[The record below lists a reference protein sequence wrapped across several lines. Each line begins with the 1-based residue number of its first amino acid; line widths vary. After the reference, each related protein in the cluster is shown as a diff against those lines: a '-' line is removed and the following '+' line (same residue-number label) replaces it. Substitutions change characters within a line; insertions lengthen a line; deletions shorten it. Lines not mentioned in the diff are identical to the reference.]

1 MKDFSRLKIF
11 RFLKSFTYLFLL
23 VGAIGCSED
32 LLEEQNHVP
41 GDSNKPFVISGEIE
55 QSMTTRVN
63 DQGFADGDKMGVFV
77 VDYANG
83 QPGKIAVT
91 GNRTSNMCYRFKAG
105 ENKWIPTKDVY
116 WKDDKTPVDVYGY
129 YPFKEVVPSVD
140 RYEFTVNIDQGEPG
154 AEGQLGGY
162 EASDF
167 LWAKSACVSPNTPI
181 MLEYRHQMAGVKV
194 ILKEGTGFAVGE
206 WGGLS
211 KLVTVDN
218 TIRKAQID
226 LSTGAI
232 TPTGAFDKNILM
244 ATESAG
250 YRAVVVPQTVKAG
263 KSLIGITIDGLSYP
277 FKKSED
283 MLYQSGLLHQFT
295 IEVNKRTP
303 SGDYELK
310 LVDEQ
315 ITPWVNDELSHN
327 FEGNSY
333 IVVHVEKEG
342 TLKQCLEKAHID
354 RAALKN
360 LKLTGRLTSDDFDFM
375 RAELVNLAS
384 LNMKEVRLIQ
394 CNLEYINGHN
404 WHDQDKDDV
413 LPMFAFCE
421 MNFLRR
427 LVLPDVL
434 KEIGPYALHHLNL
447 TSFLSIPNTVTYIH
461 GHAFSDSKMSTALP
475 DKLERIGGWAFAESE
490 IRMDFK
496 LPATL
501 KILDEG
507 VFWRTRGMYGTFS
520 LPPLLEKIGF
530 DAFAECSGPFE
541 GNIEIPQ
548 AITEIPDRAFGINFK
563 KGTIL
568 KLHDGVRRIGDAA
581 FVGLRFNAPV
591 YLNPNIEYIGPG
603 AFKYCHFRGGLELPA
618 NLRFLGHEVFTHC
631 RLAGKI
637 VIPDHLNAL
646 AGSPDGIFESCGIEE
661 LVTGKN
667 LEQIEE
673 EVFRNCGQ
681 LRKVFLEENINYIG
695 DYAFADCGALSLFV
709 CLAEEPPVLGTGTFE
724 NIQNNRMA
732 ILEVPEKSLAAYR
745 SAPGW
750 NQFRYIS
757 AYHELACTLSTI
769 TCLNKGMEREGIL
782 RAEGPWYVKS
792 CPNWCSVDVTSGD
805 GVVRKTLIKVK
816 VNPLAK
822 GSAPREDR
830 IVFALKDKDY
840 TTDIVVKQYDSEVNE
855 DAEIVLQQASANGKE
870 IPIFFLGD
878 GFDAESIINGQYLEV
893 MKQQMEHLFA
903 IEPFKTYRNHFTVTT
918 AVALSPMKGLGTG
931 SQSRDTKFETYDN
944 WGNFSSNVDLVK
956 DYVLRVSKH
965 VNRENLD
972 NSTIVMMCNVQGFS
986 GNTWR
991 DDYSG
996 LSIVYCSL
1004 SEEAYPYD
1012 QRGLIQ
1018 YHVGGVGFG
1027 RLGPENVSH
1036 YEFIQACPCPGCN
1049 ALNDF
1054 REAKRRGEMEN
1065 LSLSGKMNDVPW
1077 RHLIFHPKYSGIVDI
1092 YEGGYNHAR
1101 GVFRSEVNSCM
1112 NTCIPYY
1119 NTISR
1124 ESIVKRIMKYS
1135 DNTFDFENF
1144 VQNDKIEIPNN

>member
-1 MKDFSRLKIF
+1 MKGINFSHLRTWI
-11 RFLKSFTYLFLL
+11 LFPVLL
-23 VGAIGCSED
+23 IVPFIVSSCQD
-32 LLEEQNHVP
+32 DTEEQW
-41 GDSNKPFVISGEIE
+41 GTDSLNPEKEFVISGHIE
-55 QSMTTRVN
+55 QECNTRAT
-63 DQGFADGDKMGVFV
+63 DLGFVDGDKMGVFI
-77 VDYANG
+77 VDYAQG

-91 GNRTSNMCYRFKAG
+91 GNRTSNMCYKYKAG
-105 ENKWIPTKDVY
+105 ENKWIPTKNVY

-129 YPFKEVVPSVD
+129 YPFKEVVSSVD
-140 RYEFTVNIDQGEPG
+140 SYEFIVNFDQGEPG

-167 LWAKSACVSPNTPI
+167 LWAKSVCVSPNTPV

-194 ILKEGTGFAVGE
+194 ILKEGTGFAAGE

-218 TIRKAQID
+218 TIRKAQIN
-226 LSTGAI
+226 LSTGTV
-232 TPTGAFDKNILM
+232 TPAGAFDKNILM
-244 ATESAG
+244 AAETAG
-250 YRAVVVPQTVKAG
+250 YRAVVVPQTIKAG
-263 KSLIGITIDGLSYP
+263 KSLIGITIDGISYP
-277 FKKSED
+277 FKMSKD

-295 IEVNKRTP
+295 IEVNKRTS

-310 LVDEQ
+310 LMDEQ

-333 IVVHVEKEG
+333 VVVNVEKEG

-354 RAALKN
+354 FTSLKN
-360 LKLTGRLTSDDFDFM
+360 LKIIGKLTNEDFDFM
-375 RAELVNLAS
+375 RANLSSLASINLQRVKLVNVRIA
-384 LNMKEVRLIQ
+384 NFENGDWVTIAKE
-394 CNLEYINGHN
+394 
-404 WHDQDKDDV
+404 DV
-413 LPMFAFCE
+413 LPPGAFDR
-421 MNFLRR
+421 FQSLRR
-427 LVLPDVL
+427 IILPDGL
-434 KEIGPYALHHLNL
+434 KEIGDNALAHLRL
-447 TSFLSIPNTVTYIH
+447 TSFLAIPNTVTHIH
-461 GHAFSDSKMSTALP
+461 GGAMDSSDLSTELPRSLVYIGGMAFYGANVNMELNIPNSVEIIGSYAFRGTRGLHGTFALPASLKELGEYAFSDCRGP
-475 DKLERIGGWAFAESE
+475 
-490 IRMDFK
+490 
-496 LPATL
+496 
-501 KILDEG
+501 LDG
-507 VFWRTRGMYGTFS
+507 
-520 LPPLLEKIGF
+520 I
-530 DAFAECSGPFE
+530 
-541 GNIEIPQ
+541 IEIPQ
-548 AITEIPDRAFGINFK
+548 SITEIPSNAFGIEFK

-581 FVGLRFNAPV
+581 FVGLRLNAPI

-603 AFKYCHFRGGLELPA
+603 AFKYSHFRGGVELPA
-618 NLRFLGHEVFTHC
+618 NLRFLGHEVFTEC
-631 RLAGKI
+631 RLDGKI

-661 LVTGKN
+661 LITGKN

-673 EVFRNCGQ
+673 EVFRGCGQ
-681 LRKVFLEENINYIG
+681 LRRVFLEENISYIG
-695 DYAFADCGALSLFV
+695 DYAFADCGSLQLFV
-709 CLAEEPPVLGTGTFE
+709 CLAEEPPVLGRGTFE
-724 NIQNNRMA
+724 NIQNNPMA
-732 ILEVPEKSLAAYR
+732 ILEVPEKSLSAYR
-745 SAPGW
+745 NAPGW

-782 RAEGPWYVKS
+782 RTEGPWYVKS
-792 CPNWCSVDVTSGD
+792 CPSWCSVDVTSGD
-805 GVVRKTLIKVK
+805 GVERKTLIKVK
-816 VNPLAK
+816 VSPLAK
-822 GSAPREDR
+822 GAASREDR
-830 IVFALKDKDY
+830 IVFALKDKEY
-840 TTDIVVKQYDSEVNE
+840 TTDIVVKQFDSDVIE
-855 DAEIVLQQASANGKE
+855 DSEIVLQQASVNGKE
-870 IPIFFLGD
+870 IPIFLLGD
-878 GFDAESIINGQYLEV
+878 GFNAEDIKNGQYLEI

-918 AVALSPMKGLGTG
+918 AVALSPMRGLGTG
-931 SQSRDTKFETYDN
+931 GQIGDTKFETYDN
-944 WGNFSSNVDLVK
+944 WGAFSSNADLIK

-965 VNRENLD
+965 VNNQNLD
-972 NSTIVMMCNVQGFS
+972 KSTIVMMCNVQGFS

-996 LSIVYCSL
+996 MSIVYCSL
-1004 SEEAYPYD
+1004 SEETYPYD

-1027 RLGPENVSH
+1027 RLGPENVNH

-1054 REAKRRGEMEN
+1054 HEAKQKGEMEN

-1077 RHLIFHPKYSGIVDI
+1077 RHLIFHPKYSGIVDL

-1112 NTCIPYY
+1112 NTFIPYY

-1135 DNTFDFENF
+1135 GKTFDFEDF
-1144 VQNDKIEIPNN
+1144 VKNDKIEIPNN